1 MNLSKSRAEF
11 AADMDWVVLA
21 EQRRIIEAQR
31 SIIEEQQ
38 RIISQHTAL
47 KKLTSPGSPATGS
60 STASSAGNSSAD
72 STSGSIRSLPT
83 VSSKSEAE
91 AVSRR
96 LLDVTVQPGA
106 TTLSD
111 GMALSPAM
119 LDVTLQLDSDMRASG
134 RTGAATDAVRNEQ
147 HALKSREE
155 LEDFLEQVIRKGAA
169 ISQRPC
175 LPRASRLDGQQSSN
189 AETAPYTRALLKTS
203 PSEGGRAVDSE
214 QSWRENFLNV
224 IEQSLGSRSQ
234 GSACNNNSKPERAA
248 SRTQSPSRRAISPT
262 RRVQSPS
269 RRTISP
275 TRNMQPAIWQSSSQ
289 GASKATSSQLA
300 CNPSPTAAAQAT
312 PGVTTSREALRSPPA
327 GSVGEGLNREMCRF
341 ELDSW
346 VLCANVSSDG
356 KWLCTASDDKTAR
369 IYPLEQCH
377 NKSLH
382 RRFDHGDWVWTAEFS
397 RDSQNLCTSS
407 SDGCARVF
415 VLETGQERNC
425 LRHAGVVRA
434 ASFSPVGDY
443 LCTASNDRT
452 ARIFSFEEDCDGF
465 EVSCFKHTGWVMDA
479 GWSPNGQQLCTA
491 ADDMTARLFD
501 VKTGSQV
508 QSYLHSDWVRSV
520 KFHPDAKR
528 LCTACDDMVVR
539 IYDAD
544 SRRIVQTFQHSA
556 AVCSASFS
564 PDGNWLCTACSDANA
579 YIYDMGTGKELLR
592 FKHGGRVCSANFSPD
607 GRRLCTAS
615 EDGSSRVFGYAMQSI
630 LTLVALA
637 AR

>member
-1 MNLSKSRAEF
+1 MSISKSRAGP
-11 AADMDWVVLA
+11 AADMDWVVLE

-31 SIIEEQQ
+31 GIIEEQQ
-38 RIISQHTAL
+38 RIISQHQAL
-47 KKLTSPGSPATGS
+47 KKLTSPGARSPETGC
-60 STASSAGNSSAD
+60 STASSAGNSSAG
-72 STSGSIRSLPT
+72 STAGSIRSLPT
-83 VSSKSEAE
+83 TVSSKSEVE

-96 LLDVTVQPGA
+96 LLDVTVQPGS
-106 TTLSD
+106 TVGRID
-111 GMALSPAM
+111 EALSPAM
-119 LDVTLQLDSDMRASG
+119 LDVTMQLDSETRRSVQMGTTAPD
-134 RTGAATDAVRNEQ
+134 Q
-147 HALKSREE
+147 HGLKTKDE

-175 LPRASRLDGQQSSN
+175 LPSVSSADGQQSCS
-189 AETAPYTRALLKTS
+189 ADAASQRRPPLKPS
-203 PSEGGRAVDSE
+203 PTEGGSAVANPDSRAVTASQDSE
-214 QSWRENFLNV
+214 QSWRESFLN
-224 IEQSLGSRSQ
+224 IIDQSLGSLNHSAARTSRSKGPTRLTDRSQ
-234 GSACNNNSKPERAA
+234 
-248 SRTQSPSRRAISPT
+248 SPT
-262 RRVQSPS
+262 RRTTRSK
-269 RRTISP
+269 SP
-275 TRNMQPAIWQSSSQ
+275 TRNVQPANWHHSAQE
-289 GASKATSSQLA
+289 ALKAK
-300 CNPSPTAAAQAT
+300 
-312 PGVTTSREALRSPPA
+312 PGIAPERLPDASREATHSRPA
-327 GSVGEGLNREMCRF
+327 GGVGEGLNREMCRF

-346 VLCANVSSDG
+346 VLCANISSDG
-356 KWLCTASDDKTAR
+356 KWLCAASDDKTAR
-369 IYPLEQCH
+369 VYSLEKCD

-397 RDSQNLCTSS
+397 RDSQSLCTSS

-425 LRHAGVVRA
+425 LRHAGVVRS

-465 EVSCFKHTGWVMDA
+465 EVSCFEHTGWVVDA
-479 GWSPNGQQLCTA
+479 GWSPSGQQLCTA
-491 ADDMTARLFD
+491 ADDMTARIFD

-508 QSYLHSDWVRSV
+508 QSFLHSDWVRSV

-539 IYDAD
+539 IYDTD
-544 SRRIVQTFQHSA
+544 SRRMLQTFEHSA